1 MMNMKKTICAL
12 LSAALV
18 ATAAVPTVLADGE
31 KPIEV
36 LLDGSYIEFD
46 VQPALINDRTMV
58 PVRAIFEALGA
69 TVEWQDDTETVVSNM
84 GDTTVSLKINDNAIV
99 KNGERIEL
107 DVPAQLIGDR
117 TLVPVRAISEA
128 YGCNVDWNDAK
139 NTVVIVSDNSKVSI
153 ATINDEPITMNCF
166 NYCLSQVESYAAQ
179 SFNCSIADIAKMW
192 GSSLGETTFGEYV
205 ADMTLD
211 QLILLKAGSQEAKK
225 RGIELDAD
233 DIENIDKTM
242 ESIKQQLGSDEA
254 YEAYF
259 ASCGSTEADARAF
272 YEESALV
279 DKLYS
284 ELEASYKASDT
295 EIKKYM
301 DENYVRAK
309 HILFATNGLT
319 DEDKAAKKIL
329 AEETLAKI
337 KKGDDFDKL
346 MTELGEDPGA
356 KAQPEGYL
364 FTKGEMVD
372 EFEKSAF
379 ALKVGEVS
387 DIVESAYGYH
397 IIKRVEPNYTDAE
410 VESVGKAFV
419 ADKAEA
425 TVRDIKSKSTVTVS
439 DNMVSNAV
447 PTGVE

>member
-1 MMNMKKTICAL
+1 MKKAICAI
-12 LSAALV
+12 LSATLV
-18 ATAAVPTVLADGE
+18 ATAAPSALADGE

-36 LLDGSYIEFD
+36 LLDGSYIQFD

-69 TVEWQDDTETVVSNM
+69 TVDWQDDTETVVSSM
-84 GDTTVSLKINDNAIV
+84 DGTTVSLKINDNAIV

-107 DVPAQLIGDR
+107 DVPAQLVGDR

-139 NTVVIVSDNSKVSI
+139 NTVVIVSDNDKGGIASI
-153 ATINDEPITMNCF
+153 NGEPITMNYF

-179 SFNCSIADIAKMW
+179 SFNCSLGDIAKMW

-205 ADMTLD
+205 ADMTVD
-211 QLILLKAGSQEAKK
+211 QLILLKAGSQEAKR
-225 RGIELDAD
+225 RGIELDSD
-233 DIENIDKTM
+233 DKDTIDKTM
-242 ESIKQQLGSDEA
+242 ESIRQQLGSAEA
-254 YEAYF
+254 YNAYF
-259 ASCGSTEADARAF
+259 AACGSTEADARAF

-279 DKLYS
+279 DKLY
-284 ELEASYKASDT
+284 EALEESYKASDA
-295 EIKKYM
+295 EIRKYM

-319 DEDKAAKKIL
+319 DEDKEAKKIL

-337 KKGDDFDKL
+337 KKGEDFDKL

-372 EFEKSAF
+372 EFEKAAF

-387 DIVESAYGYH
+387 GIVESAYGYH

-419 ADKAEA
+419 SDKAEA
-425 TVRDIKSKSTVTVS
+425 TVRDVKSKSDVTVN

-447 PTGVE
+447 PVGME

>member
-1 MMNMKKTICAL
+1 MKKKICAL
-12 LSAALV
+12 LSAALIAV
-18 ATAAVPTVLADGE
+18 GTAPSALAE
-31 KPIEV
+31 SETPIAV
-36 LLDGSYIEFD
+36 LLDGNYIQFD
-46 VQPALINDRTMV
+46 VQPTLINDRTMV

-69 TVEWQDDTETVVSNM
+69 TVDWQDDTETVVSNM
-84 GDTTVSLKINDNAIV
+84 GDDNVSLKINDNAIV

-107 DVPAQLIGDR
+107 DVPAQLVGDR

-128 YGCNVDWNDAK
+128 YGCSVSWNDAK
-139 NTVVIVSDNSKVSI
+139 NTVVIVSDNSKISI
-153 ATINDEPITMNCF
+153 ASINDENITMNYF

-179 SFNCSIADIAKMW
+179 SFNCSLNDIANMW

-205 ADMTLD
+205 AEMTVD

-225 RGIELDAD
+225 RNITLDSD
-233 DIENIDKTM
+233 DIESIDKTM

-254 YEAYF
+254 YEDYF
-259 ASCGSTEADARAF
+259 AACGSTEADARAF
-272 YEESALV
+272 YEESLLV
-279 DKLYS
+279 DKLYE
-284 ELEASYKASDT
+284 ELEKSYKASDA

-337 KKGDDFDKL
+337 KNGADFDKL
-346 MTELGEDPGA
+346 MTEFGEDPGA

-372 EFEKSAF
+372 EFEKAAF
-379 ALKVGEVS
+379 SLKVGEVS
-387 DIVESAYGYH
+387 GIVESAYGYH
-397 IIKRVEPNYTDAE
+397 IIKRVEPNYTAAE
-410 VESVGKAFV
+410 VESVGKSFV
-419 ADKAEA
+419 TDKAEA
-425 TVRDIKSKSTVTVS
+425 TVREIKNKSAITVNNDMISV
-439 DNMVSNAV
+439 AV
-447 PTGVE
+447 PVGIE